1 MSTLT
6 VAGLWKGYSAA
17 PVLRGVDLDV
27 PAGSL
32 TAVLGLS
39 GCGKTTLLRVIA
51 GFERAQEGRVSLGAR
66 TLDDGHT
73 YVPPE
78 HRGIGY
84 VPQEGALFPHL
95 TVRGN
100 VGFGLTR
107 EERRGGAVGE
117 LLEMVGLAA
126 LAERYP
132 HQLSGGEQ
140 QRVALARALARRPE
154 VLLLDE
160 PFSSL
165 DASLR
170 TRVRE
175 EVHTLLRAQGVTTV
189 LVTHDQ
195 EEALSLADSV
205 AVLREGT
212 IVQGGTPDQLYTRP
226 ADVELARFLGAVNLI
241 DADFEQ
247 GVARTALGALALRAD
262 PGAQSSSAP
271 GAGRGVVMVRPE
283 QLEVY
288 SAAGDG
294 FFGFGDQELGDEE
307 TAGGGDEAGGGEM
320 AGGVGDEGAKPDGVE
335 AQHAGGDVGEA
346 DDHHGHQLALRGD
359 GDEGFDHQRG
369 FGLADENVC
378 GGAEGFGSAAS
389 HALGHYPSQSLYN
402 DLHDT
407 AVIGN
412 GCEAGEEDDCGHD
425 EESEVADVLGVA
437 EKLAG
442 GIGDDGAG
450 LAGEIAEDDVSALV
464 GEAEKRVD
472 GFSDGDEECAVPDDD
487 RAENQLEQDAPD

>member
-1 MSTLT
+1 MSSLAVTD
-6 VAGLWKGYSAA
+6 LWKGYSAQ
-17 PVLRGVDLDV
+17 PVLRGVNLDV

-51 GFERAQEGRVSLGAR
+51 GFERAQSGRVALGPR
-66 TLDDGHT
+66 VLDDGHT

-78 HRGIGY
+78 RRGIGY

-100 VGFGLTR
+100 IGFGLTR
-107 EERRGGAVGE
+107 EERRGDAVGE

-126 LAERYP
+126 LSERYP

-140 QRVALARALARRPE
+140 QRVALARALARKPE

-212 IVQGGTPDQLYTRP
+212 IVQGGTPDQLYMRP

-241 DADFEQ
+241 DADFER
-247 GVARTALGALALRAD
+247 GIARTSLGTLALRTEPD
-262 PGAQSSSAP
+262 AP
-271 GAGRGVVMVRPE
+271 STATPRAGSGIVMVRPE
-283 QLEVY
+283 QLEVR
-288 SAAGDG
+288 
-294 FFGFGDQELGDEE
+294 LRDEQ
-307 TAGGGDEAGGGEM
+307 A
-320 AGGVGDEGAKPDGVE
+320 P
-335 AQHAGGDVGEA
+335 
-346 DDHHGHQLALRGD
+346 
-359 GDEGFDHQRG
+359 
-369 FGLADENVC
+369 
-378 GGAEGFGSAAS
+378 AE
-389 HALGHYPSQSLYN
+389 
-402 DLHDT
+402 
-407 AVIGN
+407 
-412 GCEAGEEDDCGHD
+412 
-425 EESEVADVLGVA
+425 
-437 EKLAG
+437 
-442 GIGDDGAG
+442 G
-450 LAGEIAEDDVSALV
+450 LAGEVQQCRYYGHDALLHI
-464 GEAEKRVD
+464 R
-472 GFSDGDEECAVPDDD
+472 
-487 RAENQLEQDAPD
+487 LDAPAAEQLLLARVQGEQALPAGTRVLLAAHGPVTAVTGADQAAR